1 VKKQK
6 EIRSVKLIMSRPGV
20 LALELCLMIRTHIA
34 VLEKQDVS
42 YYCGLT
48 SNLCK
53 EAGCKETS
61 ELCAK
66 AAEAVLESEERY
78 LLLCE
83 QSCKKCGELKRPKEQ
98 SFERAAY
105 VA

>member
-1 VKKQK
+1 
-6 EIRSVKLIMSRPGV
+6 
-20 LALELCLMIRTHIA
+20 MIRTHSA

-42 YYCGLT
+42 YYCGLI

-53 EAGCKETS
+53 EAGCKESS

-66 AAEAVLESEERY
+66 ASEVVLESEERY

-83 QSCKKCGELKRPKEQ
+83 QSCKKCGELRRPKEQ
-98 SFERAAY
+98 FSEKSAY